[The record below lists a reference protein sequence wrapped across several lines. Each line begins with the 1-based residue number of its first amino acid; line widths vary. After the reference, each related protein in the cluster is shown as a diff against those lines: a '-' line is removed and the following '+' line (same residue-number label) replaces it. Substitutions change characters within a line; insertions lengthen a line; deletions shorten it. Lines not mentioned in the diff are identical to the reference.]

1 MCRATPGLL
10 SLLGVDGRGILL
22 CLSFPLSAEPEEA
35 PKVSE
40 DNFLAPRGASRESQE
55 GLGPG
60 PEKCQVF
67 EAGRSGDRGQRPAV
81 GTSDQE
87 VGSAGKRGRLVA
99 PDGGTWAP
107 WGVAGHPK
115 ERCQKDARRSFL
127 QGFMV
132 KRELGYEQTAAPPP
146 APPADV
152 GEIPAWPV
160 LRLWPFG
167 TPSCWPLPA
176 VGS

>member
-1 MCRATPGLL
+1 MLPRVCCPFWGLM
-10 SLLGVDGRGILL
+10 G
-22 CLSFPLSAEPEEA
+22 EA
-35 PKVSE
+35 YSCALVSPYLQNLRKPPKVSE
-40 DNFLAPRGASRESQE
+40 DNFLAPRGVSRESQE

-67 EAGRSGDRGQRPAV
+67 EAGRSGDRGRRPAV

-87 VGSAGKRGRLVA
+87 VDFAGKRGRLVA

-115 ERCQKDARRSFL
+115 DGCQKDARRSFL
-127 QGFMV
+127 QGFTV
-132 KRELGYEQTAAPPP
+132 KRELGYKQTAAPPP

-167 TPSCWPLPA
+167 TPSRWPLPA